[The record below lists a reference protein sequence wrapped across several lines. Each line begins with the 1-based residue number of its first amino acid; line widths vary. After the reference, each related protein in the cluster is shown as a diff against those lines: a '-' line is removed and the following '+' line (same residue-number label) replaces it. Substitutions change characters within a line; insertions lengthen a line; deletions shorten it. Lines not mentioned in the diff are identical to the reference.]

1 MTETLPGP
9 QHPAQQTLLKTP
21 RGGGLVTSVLPDL
34 TEPSPASTTAPVF
47 AGSYRRDSSC
57 HFSLSLPPSRHQL
70 ITHEGVAGGSWQG
83 GHEAQASLPASRC
96 RGEATPKL
104 PGCQ

>member
-1 MTETLPGP
+1 M
-9 QHPAQQTLLKTP
+9 
-21 RGGGLVTSVLPDL
+21 TSVLPDL
-34 TEPSPASTTAPVF
+34 TEPSLASTTALAF
-47 AGSYRRDSSC
+47 AGSYRRDSSVI
-57 HFSLSLPPSRHQL
+57 SLSISLSRHQL

-96 RGEATPKL
+96 RGEATPEL